1 MQGLRAKIDYELK
14 HHSWILKMFRL
25 LASTVMRFWGMFVK
39 TDPKMVLFSAL
50 GRQYNDSPKAIY
62 EAMLRQSR
70 FKDYRFVWAL
80 ENMDTEIP
88 GHPIRVKADSFQYFK
103 TSLKARYWITSV
115 NIERSLRYKKK
126 DCIYLNTWHGV
137 SLNAVGNGVPGRDD
151 FDFSHLNYF
160 CYESEWNKRLLMQSF
175 KVPEHLMLA
184 SGLPRNDALYHVTDT
199 KILALKQQLGL
210 PLDKKIILYAPT
222 WRDSDDQ
229 GKTYSLKPPIHLD
242 KWEERLGDHYILL
255 FRTHHYTTRL
265 LGVQFNDFVR
275 DVSNY
280 PSINDLFIVSDL
292 LISDYS
298 SCITDYSILER
309 PVVCFA
315 YDYDAYSKQRGINI
329 DFRTE
334 MPAGIQKTED
344 EVLDHILN
352 MDEAEECRKT
362 REMLKNRFT
371 YIGGHATE
379 ICINAVFGKEND
391 KQ

>member
-151 FDFSHLNYF
+151 FDF
-160 CYESEWNKRLLMQSF
+160 
-175 KVPEHLMLA
+175 
-184 SGLPRNDALYHVTDT
+184 
-199 KILALKQQLGL
+199 
-210 PLDKKIILYAPT
+210 
-222 WRDSDDQ
+222 
-229 GKTYSLKPPIHLD
+229 
-242 KWEERLGDHYILL
+242 
-255 FRTHHYTTRL
+255 RTHIRFL
-265 LGVQFNDFVR
+265 
-275 DVSNY
+275 
-280 PSINDLFIVSDL
+280 
-292 LISDYS
+292 
-298 SCITDYSILER
+298 
-309 PVVCFA
+309 
-315 YDYDAYSKQRGINI
+315 SK
-329 DFRTE
+329 
-334 MPAGIQKTED
+334 
-344 EVLDHILN
+344 
-352 MDEAEECRKT
+352 
-362 REMLKNRFT
+362 
-371 YIGGHATE
+371 
-379 ICINAVFGKEND
+379 
-391 KQ
+391 